1 MVCSRLLLFPF
12 CRSPSQE
19 NVLGQVRVYSTHT
32 WLAEVGGWSPGA
44 IEFYSLTAG
53 YEAYMET
60 GIIENLQV

>member
-1 MVCSRLLLFPF
+1 MRKYD
-12 CRSPSQE
+12 
-19 NVLGQVRVYSTHT
+19 VYSTRT